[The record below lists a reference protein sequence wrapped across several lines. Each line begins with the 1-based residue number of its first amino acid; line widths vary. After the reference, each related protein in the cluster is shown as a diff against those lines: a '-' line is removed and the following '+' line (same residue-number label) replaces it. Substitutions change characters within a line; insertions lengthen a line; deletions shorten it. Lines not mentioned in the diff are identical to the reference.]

1 MPVSSTDAAA
11 APARP
16 GLSPVTLV
24 LIGIL
29 SVQFGA
35 VVSKGQ
41 FGEIPPVGMVFL
53 RLLTSSLILLA
64 IARPR
69 LTGRSGADW
78 RPVLAL
84 GLGLAV
90 MNWSFYESFARIPI
104 GVAVTIE
111 FVGPLSIAALGSRRP
126 RDLVWV
132 ALAALG
138 IILLGAG
145 PTALDP
151 VGFGLALFAGVCWA
165 LYILSS
171 AATGQRWAGVDGLAL
186 ASTIGA
192 LAIAPFALGI
202 AGERLLEPRLLA
214 LGAVVG
220 LLSSVIPYS
229 VEMLAL
235 RTMPPRVF
243 GILMSL
249 EPAVAA
255 AIAAVLLQEWL
266 TPLQLVAM
274 ACVVAASVG
283 ATRGQAAPEVAPV
296 V

>member
-1 MPVSSTDAAA
+1 MPETAPTAAT
-11 APARP
+11 APAGTR
-16 GLSPVTLV
+16 LSPVTLV

-69 LTGRSGADW
+69 LAGRSGADW
-78 RPVLAL
+78 RPVLIL

-111 FVGPLSIAALGSRRP
+111 FVGPLAIAAFGSRRP

-132 ALAALG
+132 GLAALG
-138 IILLGAG
+138 IVLLGAG
-145 PTALDP
+145 PTAIDP
-151 VGFGLALFAGVCWA
+151 IGFGLALFAGLCWA

-171 AATGQRWAGVDGLAL
+171 AATGRRWAGARRARPGQHDRR
-186 ASTIGA
+186 
-192 LAIAPFALGI
+192 LGH
-202 AGERLLEPRLLA
+202 R
-214 LGAVVG
+214 AV
-220 LLSSVIPYS
+220 
-229 VEMLAL
+229 
-235 RTMPPRVF
+235 RHRH
-243 GILMSL
+243 
-249 EPAVAA
+249 
-255 AIAAVLLQEWL
+255 
-266 TPLQLVAM
+266 
-274 ACVVAASVG
+274 
-283 ATRGQAAPEVAPV
+283 RR
-296 V
+296 